1 MGCDR
6 GVEKPAPALFLPAER
21 FRRRERGHHFL
32 GLRRRDERHRLVGR
46 ERELEVAGRPQRPAK
61 LVAALLLDGIEE
73 LARHPLLVHE
83 RGGRAAD
90 AHAKRRQLRIA
101 RLEHVAAR
109 RQRVRVARGD
119 LQIDRRLVRPKM
131 QRRVQLESHRPVSPR

>member
-1 MGCDR
+1 M
-6 GVEKPAPALFLPAER
+6 
-21 FRRRERGHHFL
+21 
-32 GLRRRDERHRLVGR
+32 
-46 ERELEVAGRPQRPAK
+46 AGRPQRPAK
-61 LVAALLLDGIEE
+61 LVAALLLDGIEK

-83 RGGRAAD
+83 RGGRSAD
-90 AHAKRRQLRIA
+90 AHAKRRQLRIT

-131 QRRVQLESHRPVSPR
+131 QSRMQLESHRPVSPR